1 MDPDTPRWILAPLA
15 WGGGGG
21 HFSRSPHIPMGSRSQ
36 HQNDSVFQRFY
47 SGSGAGGSPPGE
59 GGGVPGPPISHPT
72 APMGTWGGQ
81 DRWKRGVR
89 TRGGR
94 SLRWGWG
101 ALAQVALGGGGG
113 LGGCW
118 GSHPPAGPIRPP
130 KAPAEGPPPRD
141 LGGGGSA
148 GQDVGGLGHQ
158 FAIAGLDL
166 LDDDGAGL
174 GEGRALQG
182 GGGHNVA
189 GAGERGAEAPPEAP
203 AKAGCWGRGT
213 SRERGGTNGGGGIQ
227 VGGVPGTPPPYR
239 STPSSWC
246 GCSGFACRTPACQ
259 EKFGRGGRG

>member
-15 WGGGGG
+15 WGGGGDT
-21 HFSRSPHIPMGSRSQ
+21 S
-36 HQNDSVFQRFY
+36 
-47 SGSGAGGSPPGE
+47 
-59 GGGVPGPPISHPT
+59 PGPPTSPWEAGPSTKTTPYFKGFIPAAEPVG
-72 APMGTWGGQ
+72 APLG
-81 DRWKRGVR
+81 
-89 TRGGR
+89 RGGCAR
-94 SLRWGWG
+94 PPYFPPHSSDGDMGGPGQMEKGGEDQGGSEPSVGMGGTGSGCPW
-101 ALAQVALGGGGG
+101 GGGGFR
-113 LGGCW
+113 GCW

-227 VGGVPGTPPPYR
+227 VEGVPGTPPPYR